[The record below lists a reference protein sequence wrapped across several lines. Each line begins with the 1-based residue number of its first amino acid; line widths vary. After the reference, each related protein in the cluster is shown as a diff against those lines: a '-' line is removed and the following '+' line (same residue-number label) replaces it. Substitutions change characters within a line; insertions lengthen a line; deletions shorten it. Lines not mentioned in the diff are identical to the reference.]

1 MSASNFGKCL
11 GAATVALGSILLL
24 NPGRAAAAD
33 EGWAGDD
40 SPLRLD
46 AVVPL
51 WLPFL
56 ALETTIES
64 DSTLGEN
71 LETETEVAWVVIG
84 SLEVGYDALA
94 VRADAFGIGFEDTL
108 LRQNGE
114 DTDIMVESSGF
125 VARGIAMYE
134 FGPWRLRPNKPKW
147 QFAVSP
153 LAGARYNR
161 IGIGTGERTEIE
173 GDYDW
178 TDPLVGAR
186 MEMRLGDWRFG
197 THMDV
202 GGFGVGSEFA
212 FWAAATVD
220 YMITDWFSVW
230 GGWQHY
236 QVFFKNTTET
246 QEDTLELFLTGPSAG
261 VSFHIL

>member
-1 MSASNFGKCL
+1 MRRPLTLERL
-11 GAATVALGSILLL
+11 GATAIALGLTLLL
-24 NPGRAAAAD
+24 SVRNAAAE

-56 ALETTIES
+56 GIETTIES

-71 LETETEVAWVVIG
+71 IETETEVAWVVIG
-84 SLEVGYDALA
+84 SLELGYDSWA
-94 VRADAFGIGFEDTL
+94 VRADAFGIGFEDTV
-108 LRQNGE
+108 LRREGE
-114 DTDIMVESSGF
+114 ETDIMVATSGF
-125 VARGIAMYE
+125 VMRGIAMYE
-134 FGPWRLRPNKPKW
+134 FGPWRIRNKPKW

-153 LAGARYNR
+153 VAGARYNR
-161 IGIGTGERTEIE
+161 IGLATGERTEIE

-178 TDPLVGAR
+178 IDPLVGAR
-186 MEMRLGDWRFG
+186 MELRLGDWRFG
-197 THMDV
+197 THMDA
-202 GGFGVGSEFA
+202 GGFGVGSQMA
-212 FWAAATVD
+212 LWASATAD

-230 GGWQHY
+230 MGWQHY
-236 QVFFKNTTET
+236 MVFFKHETEV
-246 QEDTLELFLTGPSAG
+246 QEDTLEMFLTGPSAG

>member
-1 MSASNFGKCL
+1 MPRHLWCERL
-11 GAATVALGSILLL
+11 GAFALASSLLL
-24 NPGRAAAAD
+24 NVTNAAAD
-33 EGWAGDD
+33 EGWHGDD

-46 AVVPL
+46 AVIPL

-71 LETETEVAWVVIG
+71 IETETEVAWVVIG
-84 SLEVGYDALA
+84 SLEVGYEALA
-94 VRADAFGIGFEDTL
+94 ARADAFGIGFEDTV
-108 LRQNGE
+108 LRRSGE
-114 DTDIMVESSGF
+114 DTDIVVESSGF
-125 VARGIAMYE
+125 VARGILMYE
-134 FGPWRLRPNKPKW
+134 FGPWRLKRNKPAW
-147 QFAVSP
+147 QYSIAP

-161 IGIGTGERTEIE
+161 IGLATGERTEIE
-173 GDYDW
+173 GDYSW

-186 MEMRLGDWRFG
+186 MDLRLGDWRFG
-197 THMDV
+197 THLDL
-202 GGFGVGSEFA
+202 GGFGVSSEVA

-220 YMITDWFSVW
+220 YMITSWFSVW

-236 QVFFKNTTET
+236 QVYFEHTSTE
-246 QEDTLELFLTGPSAG
+246 EVETLELFLTGPSAG